1 MFNKDCY
8 IVIPVMETV
17 HDDIIQYKRIVYRYF
32 CIKCRKSFLN
42 KKEYILIGYNE
53 NYEKIINELEKNYDI
68 KVFHYENSQKIIFET
83 IFY

>member
-42 KKEYILIGYNE
+42 KKEYDEHCCEKYKFVNNE
-53 NYEKIINELEKNYDI
+53 
-68 KVFHYENSQKIIFET
+68 
-83 IFY
+83 